1 MVCILP
7 QAKHTAVEYKFNFKK
22 QIIMKKSLVI
32 LATGML
38 AGGTLYA
45 AEANVVSL
53 NTAEEQSMIQD
64 VDFSTLDF
72 AKVEVESLPE
82 RVARTLDQL
91 EESGLELKEAAV
103 AKTAEG
109 VAIFRL
115 STAKLGEE
123 SLIYVSEDGAVLKTI
138 VKKQQEE
145 EAPVEE

>member
-1 MVCILP
+1 
-7 QAKHTAVEYKFNFKK
+7 
-22 QIIMKKSLVI
+22 MKKSLVI

-53 NTAEEQSMIQD
+53 NAAEEQSMTQD

-72 AKVEVESLPE
+72 AKIEVESLPE
-82 RVARTLDQL
+82 RVAKTLGQL
-91 EESGLELKEAAV
+91 EESGLKLKEAAV

-115 STAKLGEE
+115 STVKLGEE
-123 SLIYVSEDGAVLKTI
+123 NLIYVSEDGAVLKTE
-138 VKKQQEE
+138 VVNKQQEE